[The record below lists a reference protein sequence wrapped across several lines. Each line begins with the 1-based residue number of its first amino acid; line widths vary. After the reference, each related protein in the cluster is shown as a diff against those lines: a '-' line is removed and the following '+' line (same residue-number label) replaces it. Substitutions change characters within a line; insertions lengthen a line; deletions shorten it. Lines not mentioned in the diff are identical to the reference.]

1 MDSSGIAGNT
11 PGATVELTVPV
22 TVRLPAVAVPA
33 AELTTLAEGGTI
45 RLMPLAEG
53 LEVELLVAGR
63 PIATGELVRLGN
75 DFAVLVERIAG
86 RVSTPPAGDA

>member
-1 MDSSGIAGNT
+1 MDSSEAAGGT
-11 PGATVELTVPV
+11 LSLTVPV
-22 TVRLPAVAVPA
+22 TVRLPAIGVAA
-33 AELTTLAEGGTI
+33 AELATLAEGGTV

-63 PIATGELVRLGN
+63 PIATGELVRLGD

-86 RVSTPPAGDA
+86 RAAASSVLPTDEA